1 MPSESFGK
9 LPEQSTFLRLHH
21 TLTRV
26 ENIIALIPTVEIMFN
41 ITESNQ
47 VICILCIYLSRGLIF
62 TLKTY
67 NCLSRFGVKH
77 LSLSRNFT
85 LQRPKSNPKET
96 FQNFDWMV
104 ILPKGQAGE

>member
-1 MPSESFGK
+1 MPSESFGN

-47 VICILCIYLSRGLIF
+47 
-62 TLKTY
+62 
-67 NCLSRFGVKH
+67 
-77 LSLSRNFT
+77 
-85 LQRPKSNPKET
+85 RPKSNPKET
-96 FQNFDWMV
+96 FQNFDWTV
-104 ILPKGQAGE
+104 ILPKGQGGE